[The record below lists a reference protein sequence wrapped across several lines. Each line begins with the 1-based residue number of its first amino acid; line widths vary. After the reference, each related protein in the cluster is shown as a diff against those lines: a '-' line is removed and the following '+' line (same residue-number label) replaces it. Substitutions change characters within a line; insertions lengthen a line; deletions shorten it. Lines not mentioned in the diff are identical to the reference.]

1 VSTHAE
7 LAAFDDPYTGDSHDD
22 VRRVVRQA
30 GGLAV
35 QARLEVARRTEPD
48 PEAFCGETERL
59 ALLEGALVEGTCLP
73 GNRAARGANRARARR
88 SGRASQAALRAA
100 LVARLSPGP
109 EARFPQGGPGDRPR
123 LGRLAAGIE
132 SPGEHG
138 DEGDREQ
145 SDDGPARG
153 QPVRVDATTRGE
165 LGQGFLGRSEALVV
179 LADEKL
185 GVELEVVRV
194 CAQKPRT

>member
-1 VSTHAE
+1 MKVPACLGTELHAE
-7 LAAFDDPYTGDSHDD
+7 PTG
-22 VRRVVRQA
+22 
-30 GGLAV
+30 
-35 QARLEVARRTEPD
+35 P
-48 PEAFCGETERL
+48 
-59 ALLEGALVEGTCLP
+59 
-73 GNRAARGANRARARR
+73 ARGGQDERR
-88 SGRASQAALRAA
+88 RPRFAPRSSRASR
-100 LVARLSPGP
+100 RGRR
-109 EARFPQGGPGDRPR
+109 RFPQGGPGDRPR